1 MIRPWSKTTTPEYY
15 CGIRSNNPPPP
26 LPFPS
31 QAFETPVANRLRT
44 RPQSWHGSNAPGST
58 NSSRDGGFVAPT
70 SAMSAR
76 STAGRNVA
84 DHMLFYS
91 VCQATFYVM
100 CFRGDELTKMDGV
113 SKQVRRGSA
122 RVVYRAVLFREALLC
137 VVLCERLEDDAGSS
151 IGRCPARCQ
160 RFVFVHVVGAHKI
173 VKMCFRAY
181 SQRPGHDVCC
191 FVVLEQVVCDTT
203 VILMTRRLFGNVC

>member
-1 MIRPWSKTTTPEYY
+1 MACVVTP
-15 CGIRSNNPPPP
+15 IPPPP

-70 SAMSAR
+70 SAMSAMSAR

-122 RVVYRAVLFREALLC
+122 WVVYRAVLFREALLC
-137 VVLCERLEDDAGSS
+137 VILCERLEDDGDGSS
-151 IGRCPARCQ
+151 IGRCPGRCQ
-160 RFVFVHVVGAHKI
+160 HCVFLHVVGAHKI
-173 VKMCFRAY
+173 GKMCFRAY
-181 SQRPGHDVCC
+181 SQRPEHVVCC
-191 FVVLEQVVCDTT
+191 FAVLELELYVTP
-203 VILMTRRLFGNVC
+203 RLS